1 MSKPNEPKTQTVSDA
16 LKHAIEKFPTTPIA
30 EVTVVD
36 RAVRRDEDDLAPLE
50 RGIDARPTRSHS
62 YVRL

>member
-30 EVTVVD
+30 EVKATVPQD
-36 RAVRRDEDDLAPLE
+36 AAVGGSSCSNEM
-50 RGIDARPTRSHS
+50 RSK
-62 YVRL
+62 RKK

>member
-30 EVTVVD
+30 EVKATVLLQVGGSSCSN
-36 RAVRRDEDDLAPLE
+36 EM
-50 RGIDARPTRSHS
+50 RSK
-62 YVRL
+62 RKK